1 MEHRTW
7 VDGLKSARKLHERGA
22 RREAGLFLVEG
33 EHLLAEAARS
43 GLRVVEAFVEAG
55 RPAPAGVAPAR
66 VHQVSAR
73 AMRQLAETESPQ
85 GLVAVVEIPQA
96 RSPAGPGLQLLL
108 DGLAD
113 PGNLGA
119 VLRVAVA
126 FGAVRC
132 VLGPG
137 CVDPWNG
144 KALRAAA
151 GATFRLVPEQ
161 VADLAAECRSL
172 ADYAVYGLVPRGGIP
187 LPEASLPLRTALVL
201 GNEAHGLSAPVAAAV
216 RPLTIPMAEAVES
229 LNAATALA
237 VAAYAWRLANVAT
250 DGGRPGGMP

>member
-1 MEHRTW
+1 M
-7 VDGLKSARKLHERGA
+7 DGLKSARKLHDRKA
-22 RREAGLFLVEG
+22 RREAGLFLAEG

-43 GLRVVEAFVEAG
+43 GLRIVTAFVEAG
-55 RPAPAGVAPAR
+55 RPAPAGVPPGR
-66 VHQVSAR
+66 VREVSPR
-73 AMRQLAETESPQ
+73 ELKRLAETETPQ
-85 GLVAVVEIPQA
+85 GVVAVVGMPPA
-96 RSPAGPGLQLLL
+96 SPPLQPGLQVLL
-108 DGLAD
+108 DGVAD

-119 VLRVAVA
+119 VLRAAVA

-151 GATFRLVPEQ
+151 GATFRLVPEE

-172 ADYAVYGLVPRGGIP
+172 AGYVVYGLVPRGGLP
-187 LPEASLPLRTALVL
+187 LPEAPLPVQTALVL
-201 GNEAHGLSAPVAAAV
+201 GNEARGITPAVMAAGV
-216 RPLTIPMAEAVES
+216 RPLTIPMAGAVES

-237 VAAYAWRLANVAT
+237 VAAYEWAK
-250 DGGRPGGMP
+250 GRG